1 MLKLTYKAKKIQF
14 YKGDVMKCLI
24 CENLYPSHYKQCP
37 ICGNNLVKEKF
48 APKVEEVEE
57 VELIT
62 PFVEFTPLDDFEG

>member
-1 MLKLTYKAKKIQF
+1 
-14 YKGDVMKCLI
+14 MKCLI